1 MKVRLKISIK
11 RNPIKLKLKKILIK
25 RKITRGIKVH
35 LKDIG
40 IEVVI
45 VIVRIDITKV
55 GNHMMK
61 VIGKALAIKRKRNI
75 REVIVVVVQVVV
87 QERKNVVPN
96 RNEIVVEI
104 AVVIVMRKE
113 SIDEVLALKV
123 TEAAEIP
130 IEAGI
135 RILIDMR
142 KINI

>member
-1 MKVRLKISIK
+1 M
-11 RNPIKLKLKKILIK
+11 KKILIK

>member
-1 MKVRLKISIK
+1 MKASLKISIK
-11 RNPIKLKLKKILIK
+11 RNPVKLKLKKILIK
-25 RKITRGIKVH
+25 RKITRGIKVQ
-35 LKDIG
+35 LKDTG

-61 VIGKALAIKRKRNI
+61 VIGKAPAIKRKRNI

-87 QERKNVVPN
+87 QERKNVVLN
-96 RNEIVVEI
+96 RNGIVVEI
-104 AVVIVMRKE
+104 AVVIVTRKE
-113 SIDEVLALKV
+113 SIDEVLVLKV

-135 RILIDMR
+135 LILIDMR